1 MGLSVAALKGRV
13 FYGRRKLQGVLKDGS
28 AMSPL
33 LKRESDLLSEDQSD
47 VEPCLTEREYYADI
61 PTRATAES
69 SSPVLF
75 STIAS
80 RGRQAMNGNGVNDG
94 FETSA
99 EQAGLAE
106 RYWISFGSSRLLTQL
121 LSSKP
126 KLGQERN
133 SSRALFMNT
142 ADAEIGCACAFFQ
155 RFHRHEIRTGAITH
169 PRNAMLG

>member
-13 FYGRRKLQGVLKDGS
+13 FHRRGKLQRVLKDGS

-47 VEPCLTEREYYADI
+47 VEPCLTERGYDADI
-61 PTRATAES
+61 PTPATAES

-94 FETSA
+94 FENIGGA
-99 EQAGLAE
+99 
-106 RYWISFGSSRLLTQL
+106 
-121 LSSKP
+121 
-126 KLGQERN
+126 
-133 SSRALFMNT
+133 SRARRKVLDLVRIVAPT
-142 ADAEIGCACAFFQ
+142 DSTGS
-155 RFHRHEIRTGAITH
+155 HRR
-169 PRNAMLG
+169 RNRDRKGTRRARYS